1 VKKLIKTVLTGLL
14 FVPVL
19 ALAFNSFTLISTS
32 VKAEGSGV
40 LDGAKIAMPTDTTV
54 PDSLPESLKKVTNV
68 ALYVIGA
75 LSVIMLIY
83 GGIRYVTSAGESA
96 RVAEAKNTIMYSI
109 IGVVVALLAYAI
121 VNFVIVNLTAT
132 A

>member
-1 VKKLIKTVLTGLL
+1 MKKSIRTILTGLL

-19 ALAFNSFTLISTS
+19 ALAISSFTPIVSSVNAVDDVGGGALIA
-32 VKAEGSGV
+32 KP
-40 LDGAKIAMPTDTTV
+40 DGAPEDMTKVMTTV
-54 PDSLPESLKKVTNV
+54 VNV

-96 RVAEAKNTIMYSI
+96 SVAAAKNTIMYSI
-109 IGVVVALLAYAI
+109 IGVIIALLAYAI
-121 VNFVIVNLTAT
+121 VNFVITNITA
-132 A
+132 AS